1 MILKDLKFFLP
12 EIILILS
19 SIYILLYGIFFKD
32 NENLKKNIFY
42 LTITAFLLAL
52 YFCLNIKPIDNI
64 IFNKLL
70 INNEFTQFFKTLVLF
85 GTLTVIL
92 LSYKYLID
100 LGILKSEY
108 FFLILLATVGSL
120 IIISANNI
128 MSMYLGLELQSVCLY
143 ILATY
148 RSDFIKSSESGV
160 KYFILGALSSA
171 ILLYGISLIY
181 AFTNSMD
188 FYEIS
193 RKVIES
199 SNISD
204 NTLIISTGF
213 VLVLSGL
220 FFKIAKSSCFRN

>member
-1 MILKDLKFFLP
+1 MILKELKFFLP

-148 RSDFIKSSESGV
+148 RSDFIKSSESAIFTHIV
-160 KYFILGALSSA
+160 IL
-171 ILLYGISLIY
+171 
-181 AFTNSMD
+181 
-188 FYEIS
+188 
-193 RKVIES
+193 
-199 SNISD
+199 
-204 NTLIISTGF
+204 
-213 VLVLSGL
+213 
-220 FFKIAKSSCFRN
+220 